1 MSAQH
6 SSRSRIGRRQ
16 FLQILAFTG
25 IAGGLYG
32 LGSLRSST
40 KGHTIRQSR
49 IMMGTQI
56 NLVVHGPDAD
66 QCLQA
71 TQATF
76 ARMETLQ
83 HIFSRYEPDS
93 ALARL
98 NTTGSLSAAP
108 TELLEILD
116 LANHIS
122 NATDGAFDITVLPLL
137 QLYAH
142 DRLPEQQ
149 HVNEALQLVD
159 FRAIEKRGN
168 YLTFA
173 RPNMGITLDGI
184 AKGYIVD
191 QGVATLNSIGFADV
205 YVEAG
210 GDLMVTG
217 NKPEGQPWRVGVR
230 PPRSHV
236 PGAMPVISTFSPLAV
251 ATSGDYMQAY
261 SDDLQ
266 HHHILNPRTGMS
278 PPELASATITAPSVA
293 LADGLATAAMV
304 LGPIRAL
311 AVLEK
316 YAGCEGLFIGKD
328 LHQFR
333 TKGFQG

>member
-6 SSRSRIGRRQ
+6 SSRLRIGRRQ

-25 IAGGLYG
+25 AAGGLYG
-32 LGSLRSST
+32 LGSLRFGP
-40 KGHTIRQSR
+40 KEHTIRQSR
-49 IMMGTQI
+49 TMMGTQI
-56 NLVVHGPDAD
+56 NLIVHGPDAD

-71 TQATF
+71 TRATF
-76 ARMETLQ
+76 ARMETLE
-83 HIFSRYEPDS
+83 HVFSRYEPDS

-98 NTTGSLSAAP
+98 NATGSLPAAP
-108 TELLEILD
+108 AEFLELLD
-116 LANHIS
+116 LTDHIS
-122 NATDGAFDITVLPLL
+122 KTTDGAFDITVLPLL

-149 HVNEALQLVD
+149 HLDEALKLVD
-159 FRAIEKRGN
+159 YRAIERRGPH
-168 YLTFA
+168 LAFT

-230 PPRSHV
+230 SPRARGSKT
-236 PGAMPVISTFSPLAV
+236 MPVISTFSPLAV

-261 SDDLQ
+261 SDDLR

-278 PPELASATITAPSVA
+278 PLELASVTVTAPSVA

-304 LGPIRAL
+304 LGPMQAL
-311 AVLEK
+311 DVLEK

-328 LHQFR
+328 LHQYR
-333 TKGFQG
+333 TTGFQG